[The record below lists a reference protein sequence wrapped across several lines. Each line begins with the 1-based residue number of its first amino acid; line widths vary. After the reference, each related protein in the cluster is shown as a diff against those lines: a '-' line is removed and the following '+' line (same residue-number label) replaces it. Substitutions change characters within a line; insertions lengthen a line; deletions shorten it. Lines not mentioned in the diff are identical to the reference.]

1 MENVAMGLR
10 ATRRTLAIMPMP
22 IAQTTRLAANVTNS
36 GLSVIRPRKD
46 LGNAL
51 ISESNHTL
59 NTVLR
64 QSGDR
69 AGTTANGCKK
79 LSLEHTSDLNHQLIH
94 QVSNVAI
101 FSIFDL
107 DNMYIPNTRLSL
119 PGIQENFKRAK
130 FQPINPFVYLQLLVH
145 VYICVNN
152 L

>member
-1 MENVAMGLR
+1 MENIAMGLR
-10 ATRRTLAIMPMP
+10 ATRRTLAIMPIP

-51 ISESNHTL
+51 VLESNHTL

-79 LSLEHTSDLNHQLIH
+79 LSLEHTSDLNHQSIH

-101 FSIFDL
+101 FSIFEL

-119 PGIQENFKRAK
+119 PGIQENLKK
-130 FQPINPFVYLQLLVH
+130 GEVPVHQPFCLFSIISPCLYLCQ
-145 VYICVNN
+145 
-152 L
+152 